1 MDIKKVSVIGAGNLG
16 CQIAMICA
24 DAGYEVSTFD
34 TVENALTKTLDYLKG
49 GMQEKGAE
57 PFIPFD
63 KWDGLVA
70 GIHQCSSL
78 AQAVEEA
85 DLVIEAVNEELELKK
100 KIFASLGE
108 LTPAGAILATNSSS
122 LPVSRVEESSGRPQL
137 CLNLHF
143 GRPLEGLMHT
153 DLMGGSQTLPEVMET
168 GDEFLRSVNCL
179 PLRVNKEVLG
189 FCFNRVWRAVKKETL
204 HMWADG
210 VTDFRDI
217 DRGWMSFTG
226 MKEGPFGF
234 MDKVGLDV
242 VYDIETVYYQH
253 SKDPGDKPPDALKEM
268 IERGEKGVKTQKGFY
283 TYPDPEYLS
292 PDFMDPKKK

>member
-1 MDIKKVSVIGAGNLG
+1 
-16 CQIAMICA
+16 
-24 DAGYEVSTFD
+24 
-34 TVENALTKTLDYLKG
+34 
-49 GMQEKGAE
+49 
-57 PFIPFD
+57 
-63 KWDGLVA
+63 
-70 GIHQCSSL
+70 
-78 AQAVEEA
+78 
-85 DLVIEAVNEELELKK
+85 
-100 KIFASLGE
+100 
-108 LTPAGAILATNSSS
+108 
-122 LPVSRVEESSGRPQL
+122 
-137 CLNLHF
+137 
-143 GRPLEGLMHT
+143 MHT